1 MKRKLTVAVTAAG
14 LALSVG
20 VGPSVG
26 AGRAAGA
33 TVPAAPPVSHVTAR
47 PGAQATAAGG
57 GQPVSVTFWGRG
69 QAIPADFFGLSVE
82 YNELHTYEQSGILFD
97 RVLGMLR
104 HGGAQRLSL
113 RIGGKS
119 ADHTLWEPNPQTAPS
134 RTSLPRG
141 ILQLGQ
147 GWLENLAS
155 LVRAEHLQ
163 VLLDLNLAVHSPSMA
178 ASFASAVRQALPAGA
193 LSGLEIGNEPDMYHF
208 QPRLSRERVAT
219 TIRATSRRW
228 WSNYSNSNYRSD
240 YVRYARALRSRLGA
254 ITIGAPDI
262 TRPIGPWLTD
272 LTNLGPL
279 RPGFL
284 AIHRYGVSGCF
295 APSSPSYPTVSN
307 LLSNL
312 NSDGLAASV
321 APWVGY
327 AHARGMGLRVSEI
340 NSVSCGHDAG
350 VADAFDTALWAPD
363 TLFSMVRAGVNGVSW
378 HIRPGIINA
387 PFQVVRGSLRP
398 EPELYGLAL
407 FSMMTQGPARL
418 LWSGSSSPSPDR
430 LAVWTVKSGRTFRVL
445 LINKGWQTLQVS
457 LRGIRQVRQARVRR
471 LTAPG
476 VRATGG
482 VRFAGQ
488 RIGSDA
494 LWHGTANVQVVR
506 LRGGHYHL
514 RVGPYSAAMVSF

>member
-1 MKRKLTVAVTAAG
+1 VKRALTAAVVAAG
-14 LALSVG
+14 LAVSVG
-20 VGPSVG
+20 VTSSIDAGP
-26 AGRAAGA
+26 AAGA
-33 TVPAAPPVSHVTAR
+33 TVSRGAARAGAR
-47 PGAQATAAGG
+47 ATAAGG

-82 YNELHTYEQSGILFD
+82 YNELHTYEQSGVLFD
-97 RVLGMLR
+97 RVIGMLR
-104 HGGAQRLSL
+104 HGGPRPLSL

-119 ADHTLWEPNPQTAPS
+119 ADHTLWEPDPKTAPS
-134 RTSLPRG
+134 PRSLPRG
-141 ILQLGQ
+141 IFQLGQ
-147 GWLENLAS
+147 GWVDNLAK
-155 LVRAEHLQ
+155 LVQAEHLR
-163 VLLDLNLAVHSPSMA
+163 VILDLNLAVHSPSMA
-178 ASFASAVRQALPAGA
+178 ASFASTVRRALPDGA
-193 LSGLEIGNEPDMYHF
+193 LAGLEIGNEPDMYHF

-219 TIRATSRRW
+219 TTRATPRRW
-228 WSNYSNSNYRSD
+228 WSNYSSWSYRSD
-240 YVRYARALRSRLGA
+240 YVRYARALRARLGA

-262 TRPIGPWLTD
+262 TRPNGPWLTD
-272 LTNLGPL
+272 LANLGTL

-284 AIHRYGVSGCF
+284 AIHRYGASGCF
-295 APSSPSYPTVSN
+295 AAGSPSYPTISN
-307 LLSNL
+307 LLSNV

-321 APWVGY
+321 APWVRY

-340 NSVSCGHDAG
+340 NSVSCGHDTG

-387 PFQVVRGSLRP
+387 PFHVLRGGLRA

-407 FSMMTQGPARL
+407 FSMMTQGPSRL
-418 LWSGSSSPSPDR
+418 LWSGSSSPSPDH

-445 LINKGWQTLQVS
+445 LINKGWQDLQVS
-457 LRGIRQVRQARVRR
+457 LRGIRQVQRAQVRR

-488 RIGSDA
+488 RIGTDA
-494 LWHGTANVQVVR
+494 LWQGSAQTTIVR
-506 LRGGHYHL
+506 LSGGHYHL